1 MYETMLI
8 CVLLDSIIVIVLQSI
23 AILIEDFD
31 SINLLINIL
40 NKIDFSLLIIYSFAL
55 FLYTLLITKKINN
68 FLNKHKKVFIVI
80 FLLINSL
87 LILLVS
93 IFDLSVVSYANGIY
107 TVYGRATIIT
117 FVVIGVYLS
126 LGFLVAM
133 FNIRK
138 LDKKY
143 TPIFVIFIIAIALV
157 FLLNLNPNI
166 IAVSI
171 SVTFVNYIMYF
182 TIENPDL
189 KMIAELNI
197 AKENAE
203 RANRAKSSFLS
214 NMSHEIR
221 TPLNAIVGLSEDMK
235 TRGTCPPD
243 MLEDLNDVVLASNT
257 LLEIVGNIMDIN
269 KIESDRMEIIE
280 APYHPKEVIESLVR
294 VNKARIG
301 DKQIELR
308 LHLAEDLPYELL
320 GDKGHIK
327 VIINN
332 LLSNAIKYTEKGTVD
347 FTVTCINQNGISDII
362 MACRDTGKGI
372 KAEQIDKL
380 FTKFER
386 LGIEKNTTSE
396 GTGLGLAITKNLVEL
411 MGGKINVHSQFGE
424 GSLFIVQVPQKII
437 YQNKPL
443 TDTQMLNTVEIL
455 ARRAKQTLDYS
466 KKRILIVDDNKLNLK
481 VAKRSILALDIK
493 NIDEC
498 YNGQECLDKIN
509 SGEKYD
515 LILMDIMMPIMSGE
529 RALEEL
535 KKLPYFKTPVIA
547 LTADA
552 IAGAEVKYK
561 SQGFVDYIA
570 KPFTKEQLKYKLDA
584 IFKDNKS
591 NQA

>member
-1 MYETMLI
+1 
-8 CVLLDSIIVIVLQSI
+8 
-23 AILIEDFD
+23 
-31 SINLLINIL
+31 
-40 NKIDFSLLIIYSFAL
+40 
-55 FLYTLLITKKINN
+55 
-68 FLNKHKKVFIVI
+68 
-80 FLLINSL
+80 
-87 LILLVS
+87 
-93 IFDLSVVSYANGIY
+93 
-107 TVYGRATIIT
+107 
-117 FVVIGVYLS
+117 
-126 LGFLVAM
+126 
-133 FNIRK
+133 
-138 LDKKY
+138 
-143 TPIFVIFIIAIALV
+143 
-157 FLLNLNPNI
+157 
-166 IAVSI
+166 
-171 SVTFVNYIMYF
+171 
-182 TIENPDL
+182 
-189 KMIAELNI
+189 
-197 AKENAE
+197 
-203 RANRAKSSFLS
+203 
-214 NMSHEIR
+214 
-221 TPLNAIVGLSEDMK
+221 
-235 TRGTCPPD
+235 
-243 MLEDLNDVVLASNT
+243 
-257 LLEIVGNIMDIN
+257 
-269 KIESDRMEIIE
+269 MEIIE

-584 IFKDNKS
+584 IFKNGTS
-591 NQA
+591 NQT